1 MLLNLNNGYWLAT
14 GTLTRD
20 AKLMYV
26 GSKQTPKT
34 SFSFA
39 AGKRKDTTTIFV
51 DCVCWRS
58 LALATS
64 IAAKGDSVA
73 VIGTI
78 EEREYNGKTYK
89 DLVCEWANVAAGP
102 SFELAQSPLPDVA
115 KSSSKS
121 YSDSGFMD
129 ALADADESELPF

>member
-26 GSKQTPKT
+26 GDKRTPKT

-51 DCVCWRS
+51 DAVCWRS
-58 LALATS
+58 LAMVTS
-64 IAAKGDSVA
+64 FAKKGDPVA
-73 VIGTI
+73 VFGTI
-78 EEREYNGKTYK
+78 EEREYNGKVYK
-89 DLVCEWANVAAGP
+89 NLVCEWANVAVVP
-102 SFELAQSPLPDVA
+102 SAAAMNQPLADVA
-115 KSSSKS
+115 KASAPD
-121 YSDSGFMD
+121 YSG
-129 ALADADESELPF
+129 LGDADGELPF